1 MYLTKALNNG
11 FENGGKAIA
20 MNKDNKIKNESGK
33 QAKILVSEMLTN
45 LKNELGI
52 NIDTEEGYS
61 VGYPNQE
68 RQFKMDFL
76 VEFNDFDNEK
86 WLIKSTNSIRERIY
100 GAEFF
105 AQNIRLI
112 DEKVTNI
119 YVVVPDSISSAEMK
133 NKSNYSV
140 KINRTTYT
148 SFLTDVLTV
157 NELRQKIV
165 EKAAQNIA
173 QGLRANL
180 LGNDAET
187 SIVNLLNDLKNRAL
201 WNDYQNAQQTIKSS
215 TYNIYKEIIEKLN
228 LQEGFDKILE
238 VTATDAIPLLSNRGK
253 PKTDVSVII
262 KTDTKELIRSISIKN
277 TREKTVTVHEG
288 SVLDLISALKLSESD
303 PLSQALMDFEKVGSK
318 KNLIAEH
325 PNSDKILEENLK
337 LYNRELIE
345 FFIFGLNS
353 PLVNDKIQI
362 ADLIIFTN
370 KFAIWNRDEYINHYI
385 EEYNEKGQFGTPFK
399 WTYPSKKRGK
409 KIQIKGFSNN

>member
-1 MYLTKALNNG
+1 MNN
-11 FENGGKAIA
+11 E
-20 MNKDNKIKNESGK
+20 NKIKNESGK
-33 QAKILVSEMLTN
+33 QAKILLSEMLNN
-45 LKNELGI
+45 LINELAI
-52 NIDTEEGYS
+52 NIKIEEGYS
-61 VGYPNQE
+61 IGYPNQE

-76 VEFNDFDNEK
+76 VEFPDFDNEQ

-112 DEKVTNI
+112 EEKVKKI

-133 NKSNYSV
+133 NKSNYSA
-140 KINRTTYT
+140 KINRATYT
-148 SFLTDVLTV
+148 SFLTDVITV
-157 NELRQKIV
+157 NELRQKII
-165 EKAAQNIA
+165 EKIAQNIE
-173 QGLRANL
+173 QGLRSNI

-187 SIVNLLNDLKNRAL
+187 SIVTLLKDSKNKAL
-201 WNDYQNAQQTIKSS
+201 WNDYQNAQQTVKSS
-215 TYNIYKEIIEKLN
+215 TYHIYKQILEKLN
-228 LQEGFDKILE
+228 LLEGFDKVLD

-288 SVLDLISALKLSESD
+288 SVSDLISALKLSESN
-303 PLSQALMDFEKVGSK
+303 PLSQSLMDFEKVGSK

-325 PNSDKILEENLK
+325 PDSDRILEENLK

-353 PLVNDKIQI
+353 PLVNNKIQI
-362 ADLIIFTN
+362 VDLIIFTN
-370 KFAIWNRDEYINHYI
+370 KFAVWNRDDYINHYI
-385 EEYNEKGQFGTPFK
+385 EEYSGKGQFGTPFK
-399 WTYPSKKRGK
+399 WTYPSKKRGQ